1 MARHR
6 YKAIDPAGKVRSGI
20 SVALNQAD
28 LEKRLGRQGLVLV
41 SSRPAAV
48 TRKPARLGRRKADAR
63 LLIEFY
69 RRFSQTLDM
78 GLPLFTVLDE
88 NSRIVPSADFRN
100 ALEEIKSSL
109 EEGGSLA
116 EAMGR
121 HPKIFGKLDLALVR
135 MGEQTGVLPQALE
148 DLARFL
154 EWKEENRSVIR
165 RALIYPCFLLL
176 AIGAVIGVWV
186 GYVLPQMGKLL
197 MELGVE
203 LPAVTKAILVSSAF
217 LKQNGPVLILAAS
230 LAAIFLVVLAKTE
243 KGGWIASMLQLRLP
257 LVGEVVRATAYSR
270 LSHNFAIMHRAGMP
284 VSKIFTTLSDHLLGN
299 AYMEHKVGQAYQ
311 ELQLGQSLAESFQ
324 NTGAFPSLLVEG
336 IRHGELT
343 GKLED
348 AFRRMG
354 AFYDAEAKRKVQ
366 AMINAFEPIL
376 ILVMGGVFGLIVLS
390 ILLPLYDVLSG
401 YTQAY

>member
-6 YKAIDPAGKVRSGI
+6 YKAIDQYGKVRSGTAI
-20 SVALNQAD
+20 ALDQAD
-28 LEKRLGRQGLVLV
+28 LEKRLGHQGLVLV
-41 SSRPAAV
+41 SSRPAAAP
-48 TRKPARLGRRKADAR
+48 RKSARLGRRKADAR

-88 NSRIVPSADFRN
+88 NSRIIPSADFRN
-100 ALEEIKSSL
+100 ALEEIKNSL

-186 GYVLPQMGKLL
+186 GYVLPQVGKLL

-217 LKQNGPVLILAAS
+217 LKEYGPVLILS
-230 LAAIFLVVLAKTE
+230 VLLAAILLVVLARTKT
-243 KGGWIASMLQLRLP
+243 GTWITSMFQLRLP

-270 LSHNFAIMHRAGMP
+270 LCHNFAIMHRAGMP

-299 AYMEHKVGQAYQ
+299 AYMEYKVGQAYQ

-336 IRHGELT
+336 IRHGEIT

-354 AFYDAEAKRKVQ
+354 AFYDTEAKRKVQ

>member
-6 YKAIDPAGKVRSGI
+6 YKAIDPTGKVRSGTAI
-20 SVALNQAD
+20 ALNQGD
-28 LEKRLGRQGLVLV
+28 LEKRLGDQGLVLV
-41 SSRPAAV
+41 WSRPAAV
-48 TRKPARLGRRKADAR
+48 SQKPVRLGRRKADTR

-78 GLPLFTVLDE
+78 GLPLFTVLEE
-88 NSRIVPSADFRN
+88 NSRIIPSADFRN
-100 ALEEIKSSL
+100 ALEEIKNSL

-186 GYVLPQMGKLL
+186 GYVLPQVGKLL

-203 LPAVTKAILVSSAF
+203 LPAVTRAILVSSDF
-217 LKQNGPVLILAAS
+217 LKDNGPMLLVSASIAGILVFA
-230 LAAIFLVVLAKTE
+230 FGKTR

-270 LSHNFAIMHRAGMP
+270 LCHNFAIMHRAGMP
-284 VSKIFTTLSDHLLGN
+284 VSRIFTTLSDHLLGN
-299 AYMEHKVGQAYQ
+299 AYMEHKVSQAYQ
-311 ELQLGQSLAESFQ
+311 ELQLGQSLSESFQ
-324 NTGAFPSLLVEG
+324 NTSAFPSLLVEG
-336 IRHGELT
+336 IRHGEIT

-354 AFYDAEAKRKVQ
+354 AFYDTEAKRKVQ
-366 AMINAFEPIL
+366 TMINAFEPIM